1 MNYKEV
7 RECAREYESG
17 NSKEQAFGEGM
28 IKALEYLGKENKKII
43 PLKFNGSYEGVVY
56 NGNDYAVEVKENSD
70 GIILDVW
77 VRDGELLETYTFW
90 NDDLKS
96 NK

>member
-1 MNYKEV
+1 MN
-7 RECAREYESG
+7 CGSL
-17 NSKEQAFGEGM
+17 Q
-28 IKALEYLGKENKKII
+28 LEKDINYLGNEKYSCPNCFNKKII

-77 VRDGELLETYTFW
+77 VRDGELLETFTFW
-90 NDDLKS
+90 NDALKI
-96 NK
+96 K